1 MRIHDGTNENN
12 DGKLHD
18 IHQHTCIHVIFIIKF
33 QRTTY
38 SFKHFDLLQLQ
49 LLMSSVIFFLG
60 HDQIQS

>member
-1 MRIHDGTNENN
+1 MRIH

-18 IHQHTCIHVIFIIKF
+18 IHQHACIHVIFITKF

-38 SFKHFDLLQLQ
+38 NFKHLDLLQLQ
-49 LLMSSVIFFLG
+49 LLMPSVIFFLG